1 MTETSLPTETAA
13 IPERTFGRSMRYV
26 SGYAILIAVMLVS
39 PLFVFLPAALFHC
52 ILRNGRRITWSS
64 LFIGTAIAGL
74 LAVAGANAP
83 QVTATEANT
92 GLAYLVALV
101 LAVALPSMAVSSM
114 VERAESFGR
123 ILLAAILLSC
133 VGLAATEISV
143 RTVAGFSPFA
153 QQVIEARADA
163 TKLVVALQAAGLPSD
178 VIAAMRRWSDVRV
191 FCLPAFLLISV
202 VIVFVLSLVLFGRLQ
217 SWRALVE
224 RRQAAVAAGTSPYL
238 FRNLSLPEW
247 LLFAF
252 VIGGLSPLASGMP
265 QRIGANVLALVS
277 FLYLLQGLAIFRSF
291 LAAAGAGF
299 TSIFLAYVFL
309 GILTITGISPLVLSI
324 AGLFDSF
331 FDFRKFNRKDHS
343 DESHFD

>member
-52 ILRNGRRITWSS
+52 IIRNGRRIPWSA
-64 LFIGTAIAGL
+64 LFIGTAVAGL

-83 QVTATEANT
+83 QVTTAEANT

-123 ILLAAILLSC
+123 ILLAAVLLSA
-133 VGLAATEISV
+133 VGLTATEISM
-143 RTVAGFSPFA
+143 RAVAGFSPFA
-153 QQVIEARADA
+153 EQVTEARADA
-163 TKLVVALQAAGLPSD
+163 TKLVAALQTAGLPAD
-178 VIAAMRRWSDVRV
+178 VIAAMRRWSDIRV
-191 FCLPAFLLISV
+191 FCLPAFLLISI

-217 SWRALVE
+217 SWRSLLE
-224 RRQAAVAAGTSPYL
+224 RRQAAASASPYL
-238 FRNLSLPEW
+238 FRNFSLPEW

-265 QRIGANVLALVS
+265 QRVGANLLALVS

-309 GILTITGISPLVLSI
+309 GVLTITGISPLVLSI

-343 DESHFD
+343 DESHSD